1 MKNEFIRN
9 HYDTFLRINAFNL
22 KYGARFSPG
31 GITAT
36 LFSDLAALLPEL
48 DRLGVGQLEGSTDY
62 HSGTSA
68 KQEAAE
74 HLRVRLR
81 QLRDTARAV
90 ARLEKNPQFAA
101 PFRLPRTRAFA
112 PLLTQAKL
120 ALAAAQP
127 LATRLRELELPAG
140 FLEALAT
147 EIAEFEKAVGD
158 QDAGLS
164 AQVGGTAGLVALVN
178 RGVELRM
185 QLLPLVRNKFQ
196 ADPSIAA
203 EWETASRIV
212 RVKRN
217 ADEETEAEA
226 AEAR

>member
-1 MKNEFIRN
+1 MTSNSRREFIAAGAAAAVPMRA
-9 HYDTFLRINAFNL
+9 TVAGGTTPAPGGAGGLAG
-22 KYGARFSPG
+22 KVAVVYGA
-31 GITAT
+31 A
-36 LFSDLAALLPEL
+36 
-48 DRLGVGQLEGSTDY
+48 GSMG
-62 HSGTSA
+62 S
-68 KQEAAE
+68 
-74 HLRVRLR
+74 
-81 QLRDTARAV
+81 AV
-90 ARLEKNPQFAA
+90 ARAFAREGAHVELAGRTLEKVQ
-101 PFRLPRTRAFA
+101 
-112 PLLTQAKL
+112 
-120 ALAAAQP
+120 
-127 LATRLRELELPAG
+127 
-140 FLEALAT
+140 ALAT
-147 EIAEFEKAVGD
+147 EIAEFEQAVGD

-226 AEAR
+226 AEVR